1 MKKNIKKFILL
12 LLHFF
17 FFCYLIYSSKDIKDE
32 IYIKLLSFLSL
43 ETLIISI
50 FFIFKK
56 DNLFSSTKIF
66 FCLLSFFIVI
76 FLNYLGIDHLAFSII
91 IIILIELPI
100 LLYLFIF
107 LYYIFSLFAFSA
119 DIWCLETIILI
130 ALFRL
135 LTVMFLKPL

>member
-56 DNLFSSTKIF
+56 DKLFSSTKIF

-76 FLNYLGIDHLAFSII
+76 FLNYLGIDHLVFSII

-107 LYYIFSLFAFSA
+107 F
-119 DIWCLETIILI
+119 
-130 ALFRL
+130 
-135 LTVMFLKPL
+135 